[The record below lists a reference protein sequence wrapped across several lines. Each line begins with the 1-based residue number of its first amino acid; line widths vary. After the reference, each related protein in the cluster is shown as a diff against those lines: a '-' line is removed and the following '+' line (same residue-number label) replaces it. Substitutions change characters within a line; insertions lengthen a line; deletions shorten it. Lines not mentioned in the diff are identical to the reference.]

1 MTGVQTC
8 ALPISNPDKLTNF
21 ALVNAI
27 YQAAGLEAPFAEG
40 EDVRASLF
48 KNVTKNGSTLWQLS
62 SDSEYYDMVV
72 PTMYGG
78 RKYYTPQQYT
88 STSKVNTDRS
98 RLPREQALVVGDILV
113 VRFSSS
119 DGMYMYVGGDNFI
132 SVGSSSLAADTYT
145 STQRLMRMM
154 SVGNY
159 YTILRPSMG

>member
-1 MTGVQTC
+1 
-8 ALPISNPDKLTNF
+8 
-21 ALVNAI
+21 
-27 YQAAGLEAPFAEG
+27 
-40 EDVRASLF
+40 
-48 KNVTKNGSTLWQLS
+48 
-62 SDSEYYDMVV
+62 
-72 PTMYGG
+72 MYGG